1 MTDTGEL
8 KYPVHFRE
16 HIEKLR
22 ELYEFGIAE
31 VLTKVTILRREFER
45 NHDYSPIEH
54 VRQRIKSVDAILEKV
69 ERTGCDPS
77 IEAVRAHIQDIA
89 GIRITAPFVSDLY
102 WVADMLARQPDLTV
116 REVKDYVAK
125 PKPNG
130 YRSLHLILEVPVF
143 LSDRTENVTVEL
155 QVRTMAMDFW
165 ASVEHKLKYKY
176 HRDMPAH
183 LAAELTEAAA
193 VAASLDERMGRLRD
207 EVRPM
212 TPPSPPSQG

>member
-1 MTDTGEL
+1 MTDTAVSAHTAE
-8 KYPVHFRE
+8 FRE
-16 HIEKLR
+16 QIAKLR

-45 NHDYSPIEH
+45 GHDYSPIEH

-69 ERTGCDPS
+69 DRVGCDPS
-77 IEAVRAHIQDIA
+77 VEEVRRHIQDIA
-89 GIRITAPFVSDLY
+89 GIRVTAPFVSDLY

-116 REVKDYVAK
+116 REVKDYVAA

-130 YRSLHLILEVPVF
+130 YRSLHLILDVPVF
-143 LSDRTENVTVEL
+143 LSEHTEHVTVEL

-165 ASVEHKLKYKY
+165 ASIEHQLNYKY
-176 HRDMPAH
+176 DRDMPEH
-183 LAAELTEAAA
+183 LAAELTDAARL
-193 VAASLDERMGRLRD
+193 AADLDERMGRLRD

-212 TPPSPPSQG
+212 S